1 MKGST
6 AKTILRSLKGKRLA
20 GFLDFIGQETGG
32 ELLVEICRFLYKAPD
47 VTEAIVVNQFNL
59 ARSQFPRLMDKIGQR
74 LVSFLSEETGLVLVG
89 QHFQLAKSMLARGKN
104 DAAEDMIGT
113 GIKEAMLAEDFDMA
127 LRFWRLAQPLPEP
140 KLVGVVS
147 PSRILG
153 LRRNMLD
160 FEVLW
165 EQLEEAAALKVREKR
180 LARIHE
186 IWLSPI
192 LASHENALGQRA
204 TYLLRRIRLICL
216 AHMREYDLAVVE
228 AQELLDHVRAHPWVH
243 EDAEYQEAKAMKTFA
258 NLLELTGQVSQYQIV
273 ATELERRKF
282 SSDSAKEEQ
291 YYFIYPYKT
300 RIAILSGD
308 QNQVVVATNGFLRLL
323 EEGYG
328 SQNPRYVTQNLSVC
342 LYGAF
347 ALRDEELWVKLL
359 RLLSRYN
366 KIEFKPEYYCL
377 YRFLLLARAIEAADW
392 PEARRHIKN
401 LKNGTILDCFAGL
414 VELVDFLSG
423 QIAIWCNESAV
434 PSALGPVRETLLNAI
449 CDSLDFEDYFEVVGW
464 FDCLKRGC
472 TLLEIYKERTSSEI
486 KRS

>member
-32 ELLVEICRFLYKAPD
+32 ELLVEICRFLHKAPD

-74 LVSFLSEETGLVLVG
+74 LVSFLAEETGLVLVG

-113 GIKEAMLAEDFDMA
+113 GIKEAMLVEDFDMA
-127 LRFWRLAQPLPEP
+127 LRFWKLAQPLPEP

-192 LASHENALGQRA
+192 LASYENAQGQRA
-204 TYLLRRIRLICL
+204 TYLLRRIRLNCL
-216 AHMREYDLAVVE
+216 AHLKEYDLAIVE
-228 AQELLDHVRAHPWVH
+228 AQGLLDHVRSHPWVH
-243 EDAEYQEAKAMKTFA
+243 EDAEYIEAKAMRILATI
-258 NLLELTGQVSQYQIV
+258 LLRTKQIGLYEI
-273 ATELERRKF
+273 ASAELEQRKF
-282 SSDSAKEEQ
+282 GSSAATDEQ
-291 YYFIYPYKT
+291 YSFSYPYKT
-300 RIAILSGD
+300 RIAIHIGNRNLLE
-308 QNQVVVATNGFLRLL
+308 VATTGFLKIL
-323 EEGYG
+323 EDGYG
-328 SQNPRYVTQNLSVC
+328 TRSPKYITQNLSVC

-347 ALRDEELWVKLL
+347 AGRQEELWVKLL
-359 RLLSRYN
+359 RLLGRYN
-366 KIEFKPEYYCL
+366 KVEFKPEYYCL
-377 YRFLLLARAIEAADW
+377 YRFLLLAKAIETGDW

-401 LKNGTILDCFAGL
+401 LKNGTILDAFTGL
-414 VELVDFLSG
+414 VALVDFLSR
-423 QIAIWCNESAV
+423 QIAIWSRGTNLLAILDKRASAELAFISDTV
-434 PSALGPVRETLLNAI
+434 
-449 CDSLDFEDYFEVVGW
+449 DFEDFFDVVGW
-464 FDCLKRGC
+464 FESIKRGC
-472 TLLEIYKERTSSEI
+472 TLLEIYKERASSSEEN
-486 KRS
+486 